1 MPRMR
6 LIPTTS
12 AAVSNPFAVRGDE
25 SLSVAANGLAGAET
39 AVIQIHNGVEFVD
52 LTDAS
57 ATVTATDPTTTINA
71 AGLYRIR
78 KGVTVAAA
86 SVIVG

>member
-6 LIPTTS
+6 LLPTTD

-25 SLSVAANGLAGAET
+25 SLSVRAAGLAGVEE
-39 AVIQIHNGVEFVD
+39 AVVQIHNGVEFVD

-57 ATVTATDPTTTINA
+57 ATMTAAEPSTQITA
-71 AGLYRIR
+71 GGLYRIR
-78 KGVTVAAA
+78 KDATAGAAG
-86 SVIVG
+86 VIVG